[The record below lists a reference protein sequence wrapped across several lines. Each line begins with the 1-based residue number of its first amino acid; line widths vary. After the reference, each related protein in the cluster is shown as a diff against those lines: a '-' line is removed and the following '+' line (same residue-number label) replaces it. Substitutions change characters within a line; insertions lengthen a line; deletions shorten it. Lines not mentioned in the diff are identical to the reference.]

1 MLVQILLMAIIVPKS
16 QEMARSKLR
25 SSNVDY
31 FEGLI
36 KPKKFNDTVKGLTI
50 FAEGKNE
57 KGELKNI
64 YIKKNNYKKGFQI
77 TFAKKGVFETKG
89 NKKVL
94 VLYDGQTLNQNKN
107 KVTNFDFSKSDFGL
121 GNMDS
126 HLVTHKKIQEQST
139 ISLIRC
145 VKSIFEKKNYNII
158 NCDQNNPINIY
169 KVVFERLINPLYLPV
184 LILISLLFVLTSKEN
199 LKYTKHKYLIFLFGL
214 GLIILSESSLGY
226 VSNNLQ
232 KNILILIL
240 PIIIALLIYIIF
252 IHKLK
257 LFKRVTRSKFLIN
270 GFLKSFLNIF
280 FIMMCLVLILNILK
294 EIDFFS
300 NKEVPSL
307 YPIYLSIM
315 SSPSIIFEMFPFIF
329 LIATQFFFL
338 KLFNNDEIN
347 IFKYSGLKN
356 IKIINILSL
365 ISFVIGIF
373 VITIFYSLSSNL
385 QHYYLQIK
393 NQFSDDKLY
402 LAVINKNG
410 LWMKDVIANQTSIIN
425 SSKIDNNF
433 LTDTFITTFD
443 DEFNLVK
450 SLQSDKI
457 DIKDNEWLIYDVTI
471 FEENMSKKKDLIK
484 FKSNFNQKKIESL
497 FSNLSSLSLLK
508 LIDLRQ
514 NYKSL
519 NYSTVDV
526 DMQIYKIVTYPLILV
541 IMTILSSIIMLNT
554 KKSNSKVIKII
565 IGLFFSV
572 IIYYINNFFNVM
584 GSTEKLPIIVSVW
597 TPIIFLSLINVVML
611 LNINEK

>member
-1 MLVQILLMAIIVPKS
+1 MK
-16 QEMARSKLR
+16 
-25 SSNVDY
+25 
-31 FEGLI
+31 
-36 KPKKFNDTVKGLTI
+36 T
-50 FAEGKNE
+50 
-57 KGELKNI
+57 
-64 YIKKNNYKKGFQI
+64 
-77 TFAKKGVFETKG
+77 
-89 NKKVL
+89 
-94 VLYDGQTLNQNKN
+94 
-107 KVTNFDFSKSDFGL
+107 
-121 GNMDS
+121 
-126 HLVTHKKIQEQST
+126 
-139 ISLIRC
+139 
-145 VKSIFEKKNYNII
+145 
-158 NCDQNNPINIY
+158 
-169 KVVFERLINPLYLPV
+169 
-184 LILISLLFVLTSKEN
+184 
-199 LKYTKHKYLIFLFGL
+199 YT
-214 GLIILSESSLGY
+214 
-226 VSNNLQ
+226 
-232 KNILILIL
+232 
-240 PIIIALLIYIIF
+240 
-252 IHKLK
+252 
-257 LFKRVTRSKFLIN
+257 KFLIN
-270 GFLKSFLNIF
+270 GFIKSFLNVF

-300 NKEVPSL
+300 NKEVHSL

-356 IKIINILSL
+356 IKIIYVLS
-365 ISFVIGIF
+365 IVSFIIGVL
-373 VITIFYSLSSNL
+373 VITIFYSFSSNL

-410 LWMKDVIANQTSIIN
+410 LWMKDVIDNQTSIIN

-433 LTDTFITTFD
+433 LTNTFITTFD
-443 DEFNLVK
+443 NEFNLVK
-450 SLQSDKI
+450 SLKSDKI

-471 FEENMSKKKDLIK
+471 FEENLSKKKDLIK

-526 DMQIYKIVTYPLILV
+526 DMQIYKIATYPLILV

-572 IIYYINNFFNVM
+572 IIYYINNFFYVLGN
-584 GSTEKLPIIVSVW
+584 TEKINILIASTAPLLFFALVNLI
-597 TPIIFLSLINVVML
+597 LLRNINV
-611 LNINEK
+611 K